1 MRPTARLVLLL
12 VLLAGCATPGV
23 PLQPLLAV
31 EEELAEQAGSAL
43 PAGMLLDAVAKVAHA
58 PADRAEIARR
68 RCGLA
73 WAMQGA
79 AAALPG
85 CREAARLGIFAGG
98 ESRHR
103 GLQRLSLVLSAAGQG
118 TEAQRIAF
126 ALQLPADPL
135 GAALLWWA
143 RGLALQAQHQGAVV
157 AMRTARRLL
166 EEAARR
172 DPKRAEFLAIADLRL
187 GEALAENGEAGAAR
201 VALRRGIERQRE
213 LDAANPE
220 YAEYRLYLVRLLRA
234 LGRLPGEDAAR
245 DEGRRLGAELLAR
258 DPQRAEYLAVVP

>member
-1 MRPTARLVLLL
+1 MRPALALMLVLL
-12 VLLAGCATPGV
+12 VGCAARGV

-31 EEELAEQAGSAL
+31 EEELAEQAGTTL

-79 AAALPG
+79 EAALPG
-85 CREAARLGIFAGG
+85 CREAARLGSTAGG
-98 ESRHR
+98 EARHR

-118 TEAQRIAF
+118 AEAQQIAD
-126 ALQLPADPL
+126 ALELPADPL

-143 RGLALQAQHQGAVV
+143 RGLALQAQGRSSAV
-157 AMRTARRLL
+157 AMRTARGLL

-172 DPKRAEFLAIADLRL
+172 DPKRDEFLAIADLRL
-187 GEALAENGEAGAAR
+187 GEALAADGKTAEAR
-201 VALRRGIERQRE
+201 EVLQRGIVRQRA

-245 DEGRRLGAELLAR
+245 DEGRRLGAALLAR
-258 DPQRAEYLAVVP
+258 DPLRAEYQAVAP